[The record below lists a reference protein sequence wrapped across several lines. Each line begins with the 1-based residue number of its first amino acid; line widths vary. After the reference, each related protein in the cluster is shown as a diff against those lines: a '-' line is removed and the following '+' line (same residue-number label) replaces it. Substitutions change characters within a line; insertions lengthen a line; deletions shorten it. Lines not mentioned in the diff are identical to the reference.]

1 MNNFIFL
8 CGANAEIRIL
18 VFLVYDEINRTQLK
32 DVYVEDKNT
41 KANIISKQKCQN
53 FSDALFE
60 VSSFVFLK
68 Y

>member
-1 MNNFIFL
+1 M
-8 CGANAEIRIL
+8 
-18 VFLVYDEINRTQLK
+18 
-32 DVYVEDKNT
+32 YVEDKNT
-41 KANIISKQKCQN
+41 KANIIPKQKRQN